1 MSIKS
6 LFDILKVVTTFG
18 IVDNLFNVG
27 FIRELFLFLPPCQF
41 FIAIS
46 GSLWDK
52 FFSSSPFDTFSLSFT
67 LSPKLCRII
76 TIIITS
82 LHHCISS
89 RSHHH
94 SQNHSLSHSLTTA
107 AQLSLWDSEA
117 TSAKLNISATFFLLC
132 APTSINTQTFL
143 FIKKVLIKQGGQS
156 KD

>member
-18 IVDNLFNVG
+18 IVDNLFHVG
-27 FIRELFLFLPPCQF
+27 FIRELFLFSSF
-41 FIAIS
+41 MSVFHRHR

-52 FFSSSPFDTFSLSFT
+52 FFSSSPFDTFSLAFT

-82 LHHCISS
+82 LHHCILCHSY
-89 RSHHH
+89 HH

-143 FIKKVLIKQGGQS
+143 L
-156 KD
+156 

>member
-27 FIRELFLFLPPCQF
+27 FIRELFLFF
-41 FIAIS
+41 FLHVS
-46 GSLWDK
+46 
-52 FFSSSPFDTFSLSFT
+52 FSSSSAATFETSFSLRPLLT
-67 LSPKLCRII
+67 LSHCRSHFPQNSVASSPPPLSLLHYTIASALAL
-76 TIIITS
+76 IIIVRIA
-82 LHHCISS
+82 L
-89 RSHHH
+89 
-94 SQNHSLSHSLTTA
+94 SLSLTRA

-143 FIKKVLIKQGGQS
+143 L
-156 KD
+156 